1 VVAKQ
6 WLSASM
12 DDGGGHGARGEARVS
27 HGRDEDF
34 DVAPFGWLNFECLD
48 VTMCHSLIA

>member
-12 DDGGGHGARGEARVS
+12 DDGGGHGARGEASVS

-48 VTMCHSLIA
+48 VATCRSLIA